1 TFASERDKYA
11 AKTPAA
17 GRLRPGRYP
26 ALKAGLSDRGDADW
40 ASAVPTPANARRLNH
55 SYRFHSITSS
65 AVASSDWGMARPSAF
80 AVFILMMSSYLFGA
94 CTGMSAG
101 FSPLRMRST

>member
-1 TFASERDKYA
+1 MGAYQAGKTFASERDKYA

-40 ASAVPTPANARRLNH
+40 ASAVPTPA
-55 SYRFHSITSS
+55 
-65 AVASSDWGMARPSAF
+65 
-80 AVFILMMSSYLFGA
+80 
-94 CTGMSAG
+94 
-101 FSPLRMRST
+101 